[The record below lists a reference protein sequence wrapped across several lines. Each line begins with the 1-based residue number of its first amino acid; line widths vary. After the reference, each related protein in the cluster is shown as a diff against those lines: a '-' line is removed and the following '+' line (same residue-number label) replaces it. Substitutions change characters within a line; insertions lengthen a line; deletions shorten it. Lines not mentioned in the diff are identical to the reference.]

1 MKKVAIEK
9 GNYRV
14 VKISSKALMEFIYES
29 FMDNQEMYL
38 ETVPTETIDHFY
50 IDLEKG
56 CFICIAE
63 QLDPAKPG
71 LVLANPGI
79 DIEVLC
85 RNLDDTTDTMY
96 KDGRYRDYSEEEL
109 IELSK
114 EYRKREADGD

>member
-1 MKKVAIEK
+1 MKKAPLEK
-9 GNYRV
+9 EKYRI

-38 ETVPTETIDHFY
+38 ETEPTETIDHFY

-63 QLDPAKPG
+63 QDDRTKYGSTLEHR
-71 LVLANPGI
+71 GI
-79 DIEVLC
+79 DIETLC
-85 RNLDDTTDTMY
+85 SNLDDTTDTMY
-96 KDGRYRDYSEEEL
+96 ADGRYCDYSEEEL

-114 EYRKREADGD
+114 KYRRRAE